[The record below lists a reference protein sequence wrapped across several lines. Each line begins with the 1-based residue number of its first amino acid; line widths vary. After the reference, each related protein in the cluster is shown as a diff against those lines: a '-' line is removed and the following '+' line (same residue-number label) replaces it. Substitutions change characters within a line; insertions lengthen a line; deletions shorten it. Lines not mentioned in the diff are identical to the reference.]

1 MNDSVCRL
9 FRRYLPAGVAAL
21 LLPSACDSGY
31 RPPQVPPQPATR
43 SAATHAS
50 LTRGYSIHQA
60 KCANCHTFQDP
71 SKYSK
76 VELKKNILPRM
87 SRQAGLTDDEQ
98 DAVLAYL
105 LSGTN
110 R

>member
-1 MNDSVCRL
+1 MNDSVCRRL
-9 FRRYLPAGVAAL
+9 HRYLPVGGAAL

-31 RPPQVPPQPATR
+31 RPPQVPPQPATQ

-60 KCANCHTFQDP
+60 KCANCHAFQDP
-71 SKYSK
+71 SKYSE
-76 VELKKNILPRM
+76 VELKNNILPGM
-87 SRQAGLTDDEQ
+87 SRQAELTDDEQ

-105 LSGTN
+105 LSISK